1 MSAKKKQ
8 LLKSLIKLL
17 AITIIGLS
25 VLPYFIYHIWWIDIF
40 SNFQVQYLAL
50 LISLVILFI
59 LKKKWKWVFFL
70 GIGIVFSCSQIFPLY
85 VNTSAEAKVENVK
98 PISMMS
104 INLLSTNRNA
114 TAVINYIENQNPD
127 ILVLSEFNSYWD
139 KQLVE
144 VLETYS
150 YTHKVLREDNFGI
163 GVWSKLP
170 ASMQTL
176 YFNELELPSILL
188 QTEGVKK
195 SFSVITTHPF
205 PPVGQCQFEV
215 RNKHLTHLAAFI
227 SRENYGNVA
236 VIGDLN
242 TSSFSKNFQLFKE
255 KASLKDSREGFGI
268 LPSWPASV
276 FLLQTTLDHA
286 LVSEDVSVLR
296 REVGEHI
303 GSDHLPIYLEISL
316 P

>member
-1 MSAKKKQ
+1 MKARKRDR
-8 LLKSLIKLL
+8 LKNFMWLL
-17 AITIIGLS
+17 AVALIIVS
-25 VLPYFIYHIWWIDIF
+25 VLPYFVYHIWWIDIF

-50 LISLVILFI
+50 LIFLMILFI
-59 LKKKWKWVFFL
+59 LKKNWRSVFFL
-70 GIGIVFSCSQIFPLY
+70 GIGIVFSCSQILPLY
-85 VNTSAEAKVENVK
+85 INTSAEAKIEDAN

-114 TAVINYIENQNPD
+114 TAVINYIENENPD

-139 KQLVE
+139 KQLVKA
-144 VLETYS
+144 LETYS

-195 SFSVITTHPF
+195 SFSVIATHPF
-205 PPVGQCQFEV
+205 PPVGQRQFEV
-215 RNKHLTHLAAFI
+215 RNEHLTHLAAFI
-227 SRENYGNVA
+227 SRENFDNVA
-236 VIGDLN
+236 VLGDLN

-268 LPSWPASV
+268 LPSWPANA
-276 FLLQTTLDHA
+276 FLFQTTLDHA
-286 LVSEDVSVLR
+286 LVSEDVSVIA

>member
-1 MSAKKKQ
+1 MSAKERQ
-8 LLKSLIKLL
+8 LLKSLIQLL

-40 SNFQVQYLAL
+40 SNFQVQYGVL
-50 LISLVILFI
+50 LSFLILPFVFRR
-59 LKKKWKWVFFL
+59 KWKWVFFL
-70 GIGIVFSCSQIFPLY
+70 GVGIVFSCSQIIPLY
-85 VNTSAEAKVENVK
+85 VNTSAEAKIEDAN

-104 INLLSTNRNA
+104 INLLSANRNA
-114 TAVINYIENQNPD
+114 TAVINHIENKNPD

-144 VLETYS
+144 TLESYS
-150 YTHKVLREDNFGI
+150 YRHKVLREDNFGI

-170 ASMQTL
+170 ASMQTV
-176 YFNELELPSILL
+176 YFNELQLPSILL
-188 QTEGVKK
+188 QTKGAKN
-195 SFSVITTHPF
+195 SFSLIATHPF
-205 PPVGQCQFEV
+205 PPVGQRQFEV

-227 SRENYGNVA
+227 SRENFDNVA

-268 LPSWPASV
+268 LPSWPANA

-296 REVGEHI
+296 REVGENI

>member
-8 LLKSLIKLL
+8 LLKSLIQLL

-40 SNFQVQYLAL
+40 SNFQLQYLAL

-59 LKKKWKWVFFL
+59 LKKNWKWVFFL
-70 GIGIVFSCSQIFPLY
+70 GIGIVFSCSQILPLY
-85 VNTSAEAKVENVK
+85 VNTSAEAIIEEAK

-114 TAVINYIENQNPD
+114 TAVINYIEIKNPD
-127 ILVLSEFNSYWD
+127 VLVLSEFNSYWD

-144 VLETYS
+144 TLESYS
-150 YTHKVLREDNFGI
+150 YRHKVLREDNFGI
-163 GVWSKLP
+163 SVWSKLP
-170 ASMQTL
+170 ASLQTL

-188 QTEGVKK
+188 KTKGAEN
-195 SFSVITTHPF
+195 SFSLIATHPF
-205 PPVGQCQFEV
+205 PPVGQRQFEV
-215 RNKHLTHLAAFI
+215 RNNHLNKIAAFL
-227 SRENYGNVA
+227 SRENFDNVA

-268 LPSWPASV
+268 LPSWPANA
-276 FLLQTTLDHA
+276 FLLQTALDHA
-286 LVSEDVSVLR
+286 LVSEDVSVLT

>member
-1 MSAKKKQ
+1 MKSKKRY
-8 LLKSLIKLL
+8 LLKSLIQLL

-40 SNFQVQYLAL
+40 SNFQVQYLVL
-50 LISLVILFI
+50 LSFLIIPFI
-59 LKKKWKWVFFL
+59 FKNKWKWVFFL
-70 GIGIVFSCSQIFPLY
+70 GIGIVFSSSHILPLY
-85 VNTSAEAKVENVK
+85 VDTSAEAKIEDEK
-98 PISMMS
+98 SISIMS
-104 INLLSTNRNA
+104 INLLSTNREDS
-114 TAVINYIENQNPD
+114 AVIDYIESRNPD
-127 ILVLSEFNSYWD
+127 VLVLVEFNSYWD

-144 VLETYS
+144 TLESYS
-150 YTHKVLREDNFGI
+150 YRHKVLREDNFGI

-170 ASMQTL
+170 ASMQTV
-176 YFNELELPSILL
+176 YFNELQLPSILL
-188 QTEGVKK
+188 ETKGAKN
-195 SFSVITTHPF
+195 SFSLIATHPF
-205 PPVGQCQFEV
+205 PPVGQRQFEV

-227 SRENYGNVA
+227 SRENFDNVA

-268 LPSWPASV
+268 LPSWPANA

-286 LVSEDVSVLR
+286 LVSENVSVLK